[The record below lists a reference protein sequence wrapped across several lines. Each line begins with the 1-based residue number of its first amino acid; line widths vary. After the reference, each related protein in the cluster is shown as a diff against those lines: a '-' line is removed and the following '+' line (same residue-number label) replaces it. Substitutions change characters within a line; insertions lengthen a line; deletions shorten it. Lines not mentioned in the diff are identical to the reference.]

1 MSRCADDCERETF
14 LASSRRSSPAL
25 RIPPLFMTA
34 PIRFRLAALCGFAA
48 VALGAFGAHGMKA
61 ILAQH
66 GTAAAWETAVLYH
79 LSHAVV
85 LLVISGREPGSPR
98 AWALFA
104 TGILIFSGTLYL
116 LAATNIRWLGA
127 IT

>member
-1 MSRCADDCERETF
+1 
-14 LASSRRSSPAL
+14 
-25 RIPPLFMTA
+25 MTA

-48 VALGAFGAHGMKA
+48 VALGAFGAHGMKT

-66 GTAAAWETAVLYH
+66 GTTAAWETAVLYH
-79 LSHAVV
+79 LAHAVV

-104 TGILIFSGTLYL
+104 AGIFIFSGTLYL

-127 IT
+127 ITPLGGVCLLLGWLALAWPARSTDHSIQIPR